1 MTILKIL
8 SSTLILSVLAAC
20 GGGSNSTPVQGSIS
34 GTATKGPV
42 SSATVTAYA
51 INNGQ
56 KGLQIATTTTDA
68 NGNFTMTTGSYTGPV
83 MLQMSGGTYTDE
95 ATGTPMTM
103 AANDVMSALLPM
115 VSSGA
120 NVTGI
125 QVTPVTSMAQT
136 RAFAMSGGMTD
147 ANINAANTAMGNYF
161 SVSDILHTPPMNPLV
176 ARSGSGSSQ
185 DAQNYGMVLAA
196 ISQSAQTQGMTVSS
210 ALVTAMMSDAS
221 DGIMDGKIGNASI
234 SMSMGGMMGG
244 TSMMA
249 QTAGTS
255 SLATAMTGFMG
266 SANNASGLTASD
278 MNALITKVST
288 SSGHI

>member
-1 MTILKIL
+1 
-8 SSTLILSVLAAC
+8 
-20 GGGSNSTPVQGSIS
+20 
-34 GTATKGPV
+34 
-42 SSATVTAYA
+42 
-51 INNGQ
+51 
-56 KGLQIATTTTDA
+56 
-68 NGNFTMTTGSYTGPV
+68 
-83 MLQMSGGTYTDE
+83 
-95 ATGTPMTM
+95 MTM